1 MRISVIKYNIL
12 NLPDTILFAN
22 GNQIVNLYDAAG
34 HKYKSI
40 VYTVPATAVTA
51 SYDMEHAAFEPN
63 FMEYR
68 ITEYNGNIETCY
80 TPRDT
85 TLRIF
90 NTIGYYSNSTYY
102 HYIKDH
108 LGNICAVVNSTR
120 DSVIQ
125 RTLYYAS
132 GVPMA
137 QSWVAV
143 FVYLGLIEMPSL
155 DGMTVV
161 GYWAWLPSG
170 AFLIAFIAS
179 SIARYNLRE
188 R

>member
-1 MRISVIKYNIL
+1 
-12 NLPDTILFAN
+12 
-22 GNQIVNLYDAAG
+22 
-34 HKYKSI
+34 
-40 VYTVPATAVTA
+40 
-51 SYDMEHAAFEPN
+51 
-63 FMEYR
+63 
-68 ITEYNGNIETCY
+68 
-80 TPRDT
+80 
-85 TLRIF
+85 
-90 NTIGYYSNSTYY
+90 
-102 HYIKDH
+102 
-108 LGNICAVVNSTR
+108 
-120 DSVIQ
+120 
-125 RTLYYAS
+125 
-132 GVPMA
+132 MA

>member
-40 VYTVPATAVTA
+40 VYTIPATAVTA
-51 SYDMEHAAFEPN
+51 SYDLEHAAFDPDSI
-63 FMEYR
+63 EYR
-68 ITEYNGNIETCY
+68 VTEYNGNIENYY
-80 TPRDT
+80 TSRDT
-85 TLRIF
+85 TQRIF
-90 NTIGYYSNSTYY
+90 NAVGYYFDGSYY

-137 QSWVAV
+137 QSWGRQMQP
-143 FVYLGLIEMPSL
+143 YLYNGKELI
-155 DGMTVV
+155 V
-161 GYWAWLPSG
+161 
-170 AFLIAFIAS
+170 
-179 SIARYNLRE
+179 R
-188 R
+188 

>member
-22 GNQIVNLYDAAG
+22 GNRIVNLYDAAG

-40 VYTVPATAVTA
+40 VYTIPATAVTA
-51 SYDMEHAAFEPN
+51 SYDMEHAAFDPDS
-63 FMEYR
+63 MEYR
-68 ITEYNGNIETCY
+68 ITEYAGNIETIY

-85 TLRIF
+85 TRRIF
-90 NTIGYYSNSTYY
+90 NSIGYWADNAYY
-102 HYIKDH
+102 YFIKDH
-108 LGNICAVVNSTR
+108 LGNICAVVNANT
-120 DSVIQ
+120 DTVVQ
-125 RTLYYAS
+125 RTMYYAS

-155 DGMTVV
+155 DGITGV